1 MTHTLSA
8 ISITTPA
15 MLLGMAAVALPIVA
29 HLMNRR
35 ARRRIV
41 FPTIALL
48 QQAAASQ
55 STLFRL
61 RRLILLMLRCAAIVL
76 LTWAF
81 ARPVW
86 LDAQAATGARQSL
99 GVVIIADTSAS
110 MAQQSEGLAAI
121 TQMQSAA
128 HRVLDD
134 LTTGQDKATL
144 ITTGPPPRAIYQTV
158 IANLEAVRRDI
169 DRLQPTS
176 QRADLSG
183 AIALAVE
190 TLRMHEGPRRIV
202 ILSDMQRTNWSDLS
216 VDLDTLHA
224 ADPAIDVTLIET
236 GVDSPGN
243 LAVGAPRVDPAR
255 PIAGQPAQ
263 VHVEVAN
270 YANAPRSAML
280 RLNVDAREPISQRV
294 EIEPFGRRVVRF
306 DMSFTK
312 AGSHR
317 VMVTSSAGDA
327 LAIDDAGYAVVDAVD
342 RAVVAIVG
350 DDNPGKPTGG
360 SFYLQRALA
369 PRGDATDPLRIRHLR
384 SDELTATALRDAE
397 AVLIG
402 DVNVLERPAL
412 DALLDHMQ
420 NGGGVLFFCGPGPVA
435 QNLADLTRA
444 SRGELT
450 LPWQPIQWN
459 TLDDPA
465 TFGEGAWTSPPLSVF
480 DETSQFALQRI
491 PITRRYTLGSISEE
505 TFHRLRFGDGVPALS
520 SINYGG
526 GKLTLAN
533 FTPSPIGGDLAR
545 RGVFVAL
552 AHGLVDL
559 LRPTRSQRPTWT
571 TGQSFT
577 QTYNAIGR
585 FNVSDPDGQS
595 VDFDT
600 QRAEQTTQLS
610 TTRLTRPGH
619 YTVRAGGERLDTFAV
634 AIDPRES
641 DLRTIDTTTIESLF
655 GQPERGV
662 EVRRLDGDTAAID
675 RDGVALWP
683 WLVAA
688 AMVMLAAEMTL
699 LSVWKR

>member
-1 MTHTLSA
+1 
-8 ISITTPA
+8 
-15 MLLGMAAVALPIVA
+15 
-29 HLMNRR
+29 
-35 ARRRIV
+35 
-41 FPTIALL
+41 
-48 QQAAASQ
+48 
-55 STLFRL
+55 
-61 RRLILLMLRCAAIVL
+61 
-76 LTWAF
+76 
-81 ARPVW
+81 
-86 LDAQAATGARQSL
+86 
-99 GVVIIADTSAS
+99 
-110 MAQQSEGLAAI
+110 
-121 TQMQSAA
+121 
-128 HRVLDD
+128 
-134 LTTGQDKATL
+134 
-144 ITTGPPPRAIYQTV
+144 
-158 IANLEAVRRDI
+158 
-169 DRLQPTS
+169 
-176 QRADLSG
+176 
-183 AIALAVE
+183 
-190 TLRMHEGPRRIV
+190 
-202 ILSDMQRTNWSDLS
+202 
-216 VDLDTLHA
+216 
-224 ADPAIDVTLIET
+224 
-236 GVDSPGN
+236 
-243 LAVGAPRVDPAR
+243 
-255 PIAGQPAQ
+255 
-263 VHVEVAN
+263 
-270 YANAPRSAML
+270 ML

-435 QNLADLTRA
+435 QNLVDLTRA

-552 AHGLVDL
+552 KAISVASPSARRLLEPDAHRGLAPVAPA
-559 LRPTRSQRPTWT
+559 PTAQPMPSR
-571 TGQSFT
+571 
-577 QTYNAIGR
+577 
-585 FNVSDPDGQS
+585 
-595 VDFDT
+595 
-600 QRAEQTTQLS
+600 
-610 TTRLTRPGH
+610 
-619 YTVRAGGERLDTFAV
+619 AV
-634 AIDPRES
+634 ARPLVAWTWVGGTVVLMYLVGFLAGTGLAVLAY
-641 DLRTIDTTTIESLF
+641 LRFVSHDS
-655 GQPERGV
+655 
-662 EVRRLDGDTAAID
+662 
-675 RDGVALWP
+675 WP
-683 WLVAA
+683 VAA
-688 AMVMLAAEMTL
+688 AVSGGTFAFVWLVFVRAMHIELDLGLVSRL
-699 LSVWKR
+699 LQP